1 MKEGFYAVG
10 RRKKATAKV
19 RVKSGQGNL
28 TVNKRELENYFSRKV
43 YSKIVKEPLEK
54 VNFLDKFDVEAHVKG
69 GGPTGQAEAIRL
81 GLSRAILKINPELR
95 NPLKKAGLLTRNP
108 KVKERKKPG
117 LRAARAR
124 PQISKR

>member
-1 MKEGFYAVG
+1 MKESFYAVG

-28 TVNKRELENYFSRKV
+28 TVNKRDLENYFSRKA

-54 VNFLDKFDVEAHVKG
+54 VGFLDKFDVEADVEG
-69 GGPTGQAEAIRL
+69 GGLTGQAEAIRL

-108 KVKERKKPG
+108 RVKERKKPG
-117 LRAARAR
+117 LRGARAR

>member
-28 TVNKRELENYFSRKV
+28 TVNKRDLENYFSRKV

-54 VNFLDKFDVEAHVKG
+54 VGFLDKFDVEAHVKG
-69 GGPTGQAEAIRL
+69 GGLTGQAEAIRL

-108 KVKERKKPG
+108 RVKERSKPG
-117 LRAARAR
+117 LRGARAR
-124 PQISKR
+124 PQSSKR

>member
-10 RRKKATAKV
+10 RRKKVTAKV

-28 TVNKRELENYFSRKV
+28 TVNKRDLENYFSRKV

-54 VNFLDKFDVEAHVKG
+54 VGFLDKFDVEADVKG
-69 GGPTGQAEAIRL
+69 GGLTGQAEAIRL

-117 LRAARAR
+117 LRGARAR